1 MPRFALRPLAL
12 AGILALVAVV
22 IGAQAPSPTDIDK
35 ATAQIVVKL
44 VEQIHMAKPQIDDDI
59 AEKWGRNFIKDLDP
73 QKYYF
78 LKADVDEFLAQATT
92 LDDKVKE
99 GNLDFPKLVFARF
112 LKRCDERLETVKEMA
127 QKRGL

>member
-1 MPRFALRPLAL
+1 MARLRRSPRKPGPKTQEPNPMPRFVLRPLAL

-22 IGAQAPSPTDIDK
+22 IGAQAPTPTDVDK

-44 VEQIHMAKPQIDDDI
+44 VEQIHMAQPKIDDAI
-59 AEKWGRNFIKDLDP
+59 AEKWCRNFIKDLDP

-78 LKADVDEFLAQATT
+78 EKVDIDKFLAQATT

-99 GNLDFPKLVFARF
+99 VNLDFPKL
-112 LKRCDERLETVKEMA
+112 
-127 QKRGL
+127 